1 MHRSM
6 PSAGWSVL
14 RRASKSIATS
24 VAPTR
29 AKDIGAEAPLQRQR
43 HRDLRRSHKKA
54 EGVGATAPPIHAVVI
69 ARWGVRCDGGVRCP
83 QARPMRCNARSA
95 KCSCQLQYS
104 VELLRR
110 TGPACSSAHIAK
122 MAGLPRPERVH
133 RCGDTVAF
141 KPHDAEFGHPWGS
154 AVHVTT
160 SHH

>member
-1 MHRSM
+1 M

-24 VAPTR
+24 VASTR
-29 AKDIGAEAPLQRQR
+29 AQDIGAEAPLQRQR

-54 EGVGATAPPIHAVVI
+54 EGVGAIALPIHAVAI
-69 ARWGVRCDGGVRCP
+69 ARCGACFGAGIRCP
-83 QARPMRCNARSA
+83 QARPMHCNASGA
-95 KCSCQLQYS
+95 KCSSRLQCS

-122 MAGLPRPERVH
+122 MARMLREAGTPH
-133 RCGDTVAF
+133 QCGDTVAF